1 MDVFAKVKEI
11 IVDLLEVDPEAVTL
25 KANFRDN
32 LEADS
37 LDLVELLMAFED
49 TFGSPIPD
57 DEVDMVRGNRVVQN
71 LDRKPSS
78 GLMQP
83 VQVAL
88 PGSGKFKQELP
99 LVAAVSDMPRRN
111 LAENIDWLLA
121 CPPPLRILP
130 PKRLIGRFLALKI
143 EP

>member
-25 KANFRDN
+25 EANFRDN

-57 DEVDMVRGNRVVQN
+57 DDVKKIVTVGD
-71 LDRKPSS
+71 
-78 GLMQP
+78 
-83 VQVAL
+83 
-88 PGSGKFKQELP
+88 
-99 LVAAVSDMPRRN
+99 AVSYIEKQ
-111 LAENIDWLLA
+111 LAA
-121 CPPPLRILP
+121 
-130 PKRLIGRFLALKI
+130 KG
-143 EP
+143 